1 MGMKSN
7 QADQCFYFTVQP
19 HVNADGSI
27 YRYNPNEPP
36 PWLVSSNTPQQPP
49 NCSLIYSAN
58 VQYQVSLY
66 SCSVLLDV
74 CDAHT
79 QSLYFFSPVFMYVW
93 IDTQELYICY
103 YLLSDRKEMIYK
115 AVFIDMVF
123 RLFLG
128 TNEFQL
134 SSWFLPLPLSPLVLT
149 ANHSLTCTVFEC
161 RTQQIC
167 ATASLA

>member
-79 QSLYFFSPVFMYVW
+79 QSLYFFFSCVYVCLDRYTRT
-93 IDTQELYICY
+93 IHM
-103 YLLSDRKEMIYK
+103 LL
-115 AVFIDMVF
+115 FIEGQKRND
-123 RLFLG
+123 
-128 TNEFQL
+128 
-134 SSWFLPLPLSPLVLT
+134 
-149 ANHSLTCTVFEC
+149 
-161 RTQQIC
+161 I
-167 ATASLA
+167 